1 MRVNPAFLFAAMLWY
16 PLIEHAEKL
25 VQESGLSYY
34 DSFSMAMNDILD
46 EQCRT
51 IAIPKRITTT
61 MRDIWQLQQRLPK
74 RQGRRA
80 NKLLEHPKFR
90 AAFDLLELRANVQ
103 HNPDLQALAGWW
115 ADFQASNNTQQRS
128 MVSEL
133 GQAPVRKRPRPRKR
147 PRHPSAKPASRHE
160 NTNE

>member
-1 MRVNPAFLFAAMLWY
+1 MIF
-16 PLIEHAEKL
+16 
-25 VQESGLSYY
+25 
-34 DSFSMAMNDILD
+34 LD

-51 IAIPKRITTT
+51 IAIPKRIITTT

-103 HNPDLQALAGWW
+103 RNPDLEALAAWW
-115 ADFQASNNTQQRS
+115 ADFQVSKQYTTTRS

-133 GQAPVRKRPRPRKR
+133 GPGPVRKK
-147 PRHPSAKPASRHE
+147 
-160 NTNE
+160 NTSS